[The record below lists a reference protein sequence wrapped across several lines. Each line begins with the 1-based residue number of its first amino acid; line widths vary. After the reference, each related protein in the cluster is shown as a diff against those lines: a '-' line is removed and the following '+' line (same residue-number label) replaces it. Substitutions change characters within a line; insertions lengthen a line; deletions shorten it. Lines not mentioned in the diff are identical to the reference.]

1 MKMAEDLVV
10 LEFID
15 SLQKAVVKIREDI
28 EGLQNQID
36 EIITIIE
43 LDANTDKSTGDIL
56 ENYSERIDRLE
67 RLIY

>member
-1 MKMAEDLVV
+1 MAEDLVV